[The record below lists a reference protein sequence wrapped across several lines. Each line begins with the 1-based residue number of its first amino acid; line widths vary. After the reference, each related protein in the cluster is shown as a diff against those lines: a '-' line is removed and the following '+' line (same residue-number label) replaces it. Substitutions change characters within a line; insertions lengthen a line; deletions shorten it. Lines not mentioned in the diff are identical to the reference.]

1 MVENRSK
8 AGAMGATGRRKYDFF
23 DVDHTI
29 IRGSSGVLFL
39 LKGARL
45 GVFPLWILAYIPF
58 FFLQYSAGRLWG
70 DPREWHFPVLAG
82 RSFRELEEVSR
93 SSFRRMKTLVYPQAR
108 ALIEA
113 LRGQGRTVVLATSS
127 LDLIVRPLAKY
138 LGIEEVIATTLE
150 FDGDRCTG
158 RFAEQPLFK
167 DKKREKVYDFIQS
180 RGASWQD
187 CSFYT
192 DSVHDIALLESVA
205 DPVAVNPDRR
215 LRGIAKRRGWR
226 IVKFHRR
233 SS

>member
-1 MVENRSK
+1 
-8 AGAMGATGRRKYDFF
+8 MGITGQRQYDFF
-23 DVDHTI
+23 DVDRTI

-39 LKGARL
+39 MRGARL
-45 GVFPLWILAYIPF
+45 GVFPVSTLAYIPF
-58 FFLQYSAGRLWG
+58 FFLQYSAGRLRA
-70 DPREWHFPVLAG
+70 DSREWHFPVLAG

-93 SSFRRMKTLVYPQAR
+93 SAFRRMKTLVYPQAR
-108 ALIEA
+108 ALIED
-113 LRGQGRTVVLATSS
+113 LRARGRTVVLATSS
-127 LDLIVRPLAKY
+127 LDLIVRPLAEH

-150 FDGDRCTG
+150 FEGDRCTG
-158 RFAEQPLFK
+158 RFVEHPLFK
-167 DKKREKVYDFIQS
+167 DKKREKVYDFIRS
-180 RGASWQD
+180 RGAGWQD

-215 LRGIAKRRGWR
+215 LRRIAKRRGWR